1 MAKMDPS
8 SLLGEE
14 RLFLINNIRRIA
26 PATAAAKMATTAPAM
41 VAVPEPL
48 EVSEVAAADSA
59 GPRIVGVVEAS
70 FVVAEEDAVDDDVLL
85 SDEVDKGTADG
96 VAVLAWDVVE
106 AVTPVVAV
114 VVIEVELEAVAAIVA
129 GAVVVVAIVVCTVAV
144 VGAGV
149 VVVLSI
155 VAGVVVV
162 VSAIVAGA
170 VVVPAMVVGVV
181 VACSVVVSGV
191 IVVISVGAVDV

>member
-14 RLFLINNIRRIA
+14 RLFLIKNIRRIA

-59 GPRIVGVVEAS
+59 GPRIVGVVEACC
-70 FVVAEEDAVDDDVLL
+70 VVADEDAVDDDVLL
-85 SDEVDKGTADG
+85 SDDVDNDSVDG

-106 AVTPVVAV
+106 AVTPVVASAV
-114 VVIEVELEAVAAIVA
+114 VVIEAELEAVAAIVA

-144 VGAGV
+144 VVADA
-149 VVVLSI
+149 VVVLR
-155 VAGVVVV
+155 
-162 VSAIVAGA
+162 IVAGA
-170 VVVPAMVVGVV
+170 FVVPAMVVGVV
-181 VACSVVVSGV
+181 VACSVVDVVSGV
-191 IVVISVGAVDV
+191 IVVISVGVIDV

>member
-14 RLFLINNIRRIA
+14 RLFLIKNIRRIA

-41 VAVPEPL
+41 VAVPEPP
-48 EVSEVAAADSA
+48 EDSEVAAADSA

-70 FVVAEEDAVDDDVLL
+70 FVVAEEDAVDDDVML

-106 AVTPVVAV
+106 AVTPVVASAV
-114 VVIEVELEAVAAIVA
+114 VVIEVEAVAAIVA

-144 VGAGV
+144 VVADA
-149 VVVLSI
+149 VVVLR
-155 VAGVVVV
+155 
-162 VSAIVAGA
+162 IVAGA

-191 IVVISVGAVDV
+191 IVVISVGVIDV

>member
-14 RLFLINNIRRIA
+14 RLFLINNIKRIA

-41 VAVPEPL
+41 VAVPEPPD
-48 EVSEVAAADSA
+48 VSEEAAADSA
-59 GPRIVGVVEAS
+59 GPRIEGVVEGCC
-70 FVVAEEDAVDDDVLL
+70 VVADEDAVDDDVLL

-96 VAVLAWDVVE
+96 VDVLAWDVVE
-106 AVTPVVAV
+106 AVTFVVASV
-114 VVIEVELEAVAAIVA
+114 VVVTEVGLVAAAAIVV

-144 VGAGV
+144 VVADAA
-149 VVVLSI
+149 VVLP
-155 VAGVVVV
+155 
-162 VSAIVAGA
+162 IVAGA

-181 VACSVVVSGV
+181 VACSVVDVVSGV

>member
-1 MAKMDPS
+1 MTQIQVLKALK
-8 SLLGEE
+8 
-14 RLFLINNIRRIA
+14 
-26 PATAAAKMATTAPAM
+26 
-41 VAVPEPL
+41 VPEPP
-48 EVSEVAAADSA
+48 EVSEEEAADSA
-59 GPRIVGVVEAS
+59 GPRIEGVVEACC
-70 FVVAEEDAVDDDVLL
+70 VVADEDAVDDDVLL
-85 SDEVDKGTADG
+85 SDDVDKDNVDG

-114 VVIEVELEAVAAIVA
+114 VGIEVELVAVAAIVA

-191 IVVISVGAVDV
+191 IVVISLDVVDV